1 MDKKKIHDFAV
12 KARRELIESVELKLT
27 QVGITR
33 DGVKEKLP
41 TSTAEIAFYVPNDT
55 EGVSGRDTSRRVSL
69 VQRLQT
75 AAAKDDWHTAYDNLV
90 EEASYTWF
98 NRIIALRF
106 MEVNHYLPSRVAVLS
121 SEEGRAEP
129 DILAHALE
137 IEDDLGGFSDEQ
149 RDLIQHAQETQ
160 EPAAMDNAYRLLFL
174 KQANALNANLP
185 HLFEKTTDAFQLLFT
200 PSYQNGVIKELVT
213 EVPRDDFDVEKE
225 GQVEIIGWL
234 YQYYNEEPKDVAFKK
249 SKYAAS
255 DIPAVTQLFTPDWIV
270 KYLVENSLGRYWID
284 VLHTRGD
291 QRSEQDIA
299 QSFGWRYFMPAAQ
312 QTEDVQQQLL
322 AFNSHLSGKK
332 LQQITFLDP
341 AMGSGHI
348 LIYAF
353 DVFMQLYQSE
363 GYSAR
368 EAANSIVANNLFGL
382 DIDRRAYQLA
392 YFAVMMKLRQYDR
405 RALNQSIDPQLSD
418 IPQTNILND
427 DLNELTRAY
436 ANQLPQ
442 QQAKSFQ
449 GTLKEFNRG
458 DVLGSLIK
466 PSLDQ
471 EILSELQTSAATE
484 PESAQLSFATTNF
497 NFEEMSRITRVL
509 TILAAQYTI
518 VVTNPPYMG
527 SGKMTPSLSKF
538 VKREYPDSK
547 ADLFAVFMELA
558 QKLNVQNGYHALIT
572 QHQWMFL
579 SSFEKLRVKLRKNV
593 LINMA
598 HLGTRAFEE
607 IGGEVVQST
616 AFVMRNASIPS
627 YVGTYER
634 LVNAP
639 SQTAKEDAYLEMVKD
654 PSCKGLY
661 RTNQTNFGKIP
672 GSPIA
677 YWVSNQLINSF
688 EQGGSLGQLAE
699 PRQGMATSDN
709 NRFLRQWSEVSFK
722 NIAFDIRN
730 RDEASQSGYTWF
742 PYSKGGHFRKWFGN
756 NELVVNWKNDG
767 EEVRALATKLYKN
780 DTRTIKNMRYYFR
793 SGLSWSALSSGDIS
807 FRYVPHG
814 FLFDTKGPLLFIDD
828 NSNKA
833 SYLFLLG
840 LLNSKTSM
848 AFLKILA
855 PTMDYN
861 QGPIRSIPMP
871 KTVPDGQASGV
882 NDAAKLNIKLAK
894 KDWDV
899 TEKSWGFGGHP
910 LITHIAEHN
919 RNWTVEA
926 AFNQWKQEAQDRFD
940 QLKKNEEELNKIF
953 IDLYGLQDE
962 LSPEESD
969 KEVSVRKAD
978 LGRDI
983 RAFISYFIG
992 VTFGRYSLDTP
1003 GLAFAGG
1010 DWDASKYTSYQ
1021 PNADDVIVLTDSDYF
1036 GDDRDIMHRFREFL
1050 TVTFGKEHLEENI
1063 TFIAK
1068 ALGKAGD
1075 TAEDQIRSY
1084 LFNDF
1089 YKNHLTI
1096 YQKRPIYWQLDS
1108 GRQGGF
1114 KALMYLH
1121 RYDGDTMAMIR
1132 TSYLH
1137 TLQAAYEKRVT
1148 TLDTF
1153 IASETNTRQKNQ
1165 LIKQRDH
1172 TRKQLEELVKYDA
1185 QLQHVANMHIAI
1197 DLDDGVVVNHQK
1209 VQADVKLLTPIK

>member
-1 MDKKKIHDFAV
+1 M
-12 KARRELIESVELKLT
+12 S
-27 QVGITR
+27 
-33 DGVKEKLP
+33 
-41 TSTAEIAFYVPNDT
+41 
-55 EGVSGRDTSRRVSL
+55 
-69 VQRLQT
+69 
-75 AAAKDDWHTAYDNLV
+75 AY
-90 EEASYTWF
+90 SCSQ
-98 NRIIALRF
+98 
-106 MEVNHYLPSRVAVLS
+106 PVLS
-121 SEEGRAEP
+121 ITKVLRQCHTS
-129 DILAHALE
+129 
-137 IEDDLGGFSDEQ
+137 
-149 RDLIQHAQETQ
+149 LI
-160 EPAAMDNAYRLLFL
+160 
-174 KQANALNANLP
+174 
-185 HLFEKTTDAFQLLFT
+185 LLFT

-284 VLHTRGD
+284 VLHTRGN

-322 AFNSHLSGKK
+322 AINSHLSDKK

-368 EAANSIVANNLFGL
+368 EAANSIVTNNLFGL

-405 RALNQSIDPQLSD
+405 RALTQSVEPQLSD
-418 IPQTNILND
+418 IPKTNILND

-436 ANQLPQ
+436 ANQLSQ

-449 GTLKEFNRG
+449 STVKEFNRG

-466 PSLDQ
+466 PILDQ
-471 EILSELQTSAATE
+471 GILSELQASAATE

-527 SGKMTPSLSKF
+527 SGKMTPNLSKF

-579 SSFEKLRVKLRKNV
+579 SSFEKLRVKLHKNV

-661 RTNQTNFGKIP
+661 RTNQTNFEKIP

-677 YWVSNQLINSF
+677 YWVSQHLVNVF
-688 EQGGSLGQLAE
+688 ESAPNVGKYIHTGEGLKTG
-699 PRQGMATSDN
+699 N
-709 NRFLRQWSEVSFK
+709 NDLFLRRWTEVDFSKMKSDSLSGLDFSNSGK
-722 NIAFDIRN
+722 RWAPIAKGGPYRKWYGN
-730 RDEASQSGYTWF
+730 RDY
-742 PYSKGGHFRKWFGN
+742 
-756 NELVVNWKNDG
+756 VVNWLNG
-767 EEVRALATKLYKN
+767 GTA
-780 DTRTIKNMRYYFR
+780 IKNYTGVGNKIRSATSNEKWYFKSGVTWSDITSGIFSMRTLPVGSIFETT
-793 SGLSWSALSSGDIS
+793 GLSAFITSEAID
-807 FRYVPHG
+807 YYY
-814 FLFDTKGPLLFIDD
+814 LLGVS
-828 NSNKA
+828 NSNVA
-833 SYLFLLG
+833 NYLLSI
-840 LLNSKTSM
+840 LNPTIHMKSGYFAKMPILKSSNADNVSNSAKTS
-848 AFLKILA
+848 IVV
-855 PTMDYN
+855 
-861 QGPIRSIPMP
+861 S
-871 KTVPDGQASGV
+871 
-882 NDAAKLNIKLAK
+882 K
-894 KDWDV
+894 KDWDSF
-899 TEKSWGFGGHP
+899 ESSWNFQYHP
-910 LITHIAEHN
+910 LFIAEHN
-919 RNWTVEA
+919 PLTIWLVLL
-926 AFNQWKQEAQDRFD
+926 FPC
-940 QLKKNEEELNKIF
+940 L
-953 IDLYGLQDE
+953 
-962 LSPEESD
+962 
-969 KEVSVRKAD
+969 
-978 LGRDI
+978 I
-983 RAFISYFIG
+983 RITS
-992 VTFGRYSLDTP
+992 SLPIQT
-1003 GLAFAGG
+1003 
-1010 DWDASKYTSYQ
+1010 
-1021 PNADDVIVLTDSDYF
+1021 
-1036 GDDRDIMHRFREFL
+1036 
-1050 TVTFGKEHLEENI
+1050 TVT
-1063 TFIAK
+1063 
-1068 ALGKAGD
+1068 
-1075 TAEDQIRSY
+1075 
-1084 LFNDF
+1084 
-1089 YKNHLTI
+1089 
-1096 YQKRPIYWQLDS
+1096 
-1108 GRQGGF
+1108 
-1114 KALMYLH
+1114 
-1121 RYDGDTMAMIR
+1121 
-1132 TSYLH
+1132 
-1137 TLQAAYEKRVT
+1137 
-1148 TLDTF
+1148 
-1153 IASETNTRQKNQ
+1153 
-1165 LIKQRDH
+1165 
-1172 TRKQLEELVKYDA
+1172 
-1185 QLQHVANMHIAI
+1185 
-1197 DLDDGVVVNHQK
+1197 
-1209 VQADVKLLTPIK
+1209 

>member
-1 MDKKKIHDFAV
+1 M
-12 KARRELIESVELKLT
+12 
-27 QVGITR
+27 
-33 DGVKEKLP
+33 
-41 TSTAEIAFYVPNDT
+41 
-55 EGVSGRDTSRRVSL
+55 
-69 VQRLQT
+69 
-75 AAAKDDWHTAYDNLV
+75 
-90 EEASYTWF
+90 
-98 NRIIALRF
+98 
-106 MEVNHYLPSRVAVLS
+106 
-121 SEEGRAEP
+121 
-129 DILAHALE
+129 
-137 IEDDLGGFSDEQ
+137 
-149 RDLIQHAQETQ
+149 
-160 EPAAMDNAYRLLFL
+160 
-174 KQANALNANLP
+174 
-185 HLFEKTTDAFQLLFT
+185 
-200 PSYQNGVIKELVT
+200 
-213 EVPRDDFDVEKE
+213 PRDDFDVEKE

-284 VLHTRGD
+284 VLHTRGN

-322 AFNSHLSGKK
+322 AINSHLSDKK

-368 EAANSIVANNLFGL
+368 EAANSIVTNNLFDL

-405 RALNQSIDPQLSD
+405 RALTQSVEPQLSD
-418 IPQTNILND
+418 IPKTNILND

-436 ANQLPQ
+436 ANQLSQ

-449 GTLKEFNRG
+449 STVREFNRG

-466 PSLDQ
+466 PILDQ
-471 EILSELQTSAATE
+471 GILSELQASAATE

-672 GSPIA
+672 GKPIA
-677 YWVSNQLINSF
+677 YWFSKNAVNLF
-688 EQGGSLGQLAE
+688 ELPLLGSLMSAGTGLQ
-699 PRQGMATSDN
+699 TSDDKRFIRFWYEVN
-709 NRFLRQWSEVSFK
+709 NKRIGRIKHWVHY
-722 NIAFDIRN
+722 D
-730 RDEASQSGYTWF
+730 
-742 PYSKGGHFRKWFGN
+742 KGGGYRRWYGN
-756 NELVVNWKNDG
+756 QDYVVNWEDDGKEIKQYISERYPYLHGNYGFVVKNEKNYFKPGLVTSKVTSGILGFRIVTDQEIYSAATTG
-767 EEVRALATKLYKN
+767 VFPENNFSYYLALTNSPILSMISDLN
-780 DTRTIKNMRYYFR
+780 PTINFQ
-793 SGLSWSALSSGDIS
+793 
-807 FRYVPHG
+807 
-814 FLFDTKGPLLFIDD
+814 
-828 NSNKA
+828 A
-833 SYLFLLG
+833 SYLEKLPIKLSDNRMIDYLSDVNVFLAKIDWDNFEKSEKFSVQFLL
-840 LLNSKTSM
+840 
-848 AFLKILA
+848 I
-855 PTMDYN
+855 
-861 QGPIRSIPMP
+861 
-871 KTVPDGQASGV
+871 
-882 NDAAKLNIKLAK
+882 
-894 KDWDV
+894 
-899 TEKSWGFGGHP
+899 
-910 LITHIAEHN
+910 HIAEHTVLAIHRIQQCLSN
-919 RNWTVEA
+919 MCATVEH
-926 AFNQWKQEAQDRFD
+926 QAQKLTTWWHKI
-940 QLKKNEEELNKIF
+940 QNVPKKC
-953 IDLYGLQDE
+953 Q
-962 LSPEESD
+962 
-969 KEVSVRKAD
+969 
-978 LGRDI
+978 
-983 RAFISYFIG
+983 
-992 VTFGRYSLDTP
+992 TFGL
-1003 GLAFAGG
+1003 GG
-1010 DWDASKYTSYQ
+1010 
-1021 PNADDVIVLTDSDYF
+1021 
-1036 GDDRDIMHRFREFL
+1036 H
-1050 TVTFGKEHLEENI
+1050 
-1063 TFIAK
+1063 
-1068 ALGKAGD
+1068 
-1075 TAEDQIRSY
+1075 
-1084 LFNDF
+1084 
-1089 YKNHLTI
+1089 
-1096 YQKRPIYWQLDS
+1096 
-1108 GRQGGF
+1108 
-1114 KALMYLH
+1114 
-1121 RYDGDTMAMIR
+1121 
-1132 TSYLH
+1132 
-1137 TLQAAYEKRVT
+1137 
-1148 TLDTF
+1148 
-1153 IASETNTRQKNQ
+1153 
-1165 LIKQRDH
+1165 
-1172 TRKQLEELVKYDA
+1172 
-1185 QLQHVANMHIAI
+1185 
-1197 DLDDGVVVNHQK
+1197 
-1209 VQADVKLLTPIK
+1209 

>member
-284 VLHTRGD
+284 VLHTRGN

-312 QTEDVQQQLL
+312 QTEAVRQQLL
-322 AFNSHLSGKK
+322 AINSHLSDKK

-368 EAANSIVANNLFGL
+368 EAANSIVTNNLFGL

-405 RALNQSIDPQLSD
+405 RALTQSVEPQLSD
-418 IPQTNILND
+418 IPKTNILND

-436 ANQLPQ
+436 ANQLSQ

-449 GTLKEFNRG
+449 GTVKEFNRG

-466 PSLDQ
+466 PILDQ
-471 EILSELQTSAATE
+471 GILSELQASAATE

-497 NFEEMSRITRVL
+497 NFEEMSRITHVL
-509 TILAAQYTI
+509 TILTAQYTI

-593 LINMA
+593 LVNMV
-598 HLGTRAFEE
+598 HLGTHAFEE

-616 AFVMRNASIPS
+616 AFVMKNASIPS

-634 LVNAP
+634 LVSAP

-661 RTNQTNFGKIP
+661 RTNQANFGKIP

-677 YWVSNQLINSF
+677 YWASKSLIRDFVQGTTLHELVSPKVGLQT
-688 EQGGSLGQLAE
+688 G
-699 PRQGMATSDN
+699 DN
-709 NRFLRQWSEVSFK
+709 NRFLRQWFEVTYTSIK
-722 NIAFDIRN
+722 FDAYSIEESISSRKK
-730 RDEASQSGYTWF
+730 WF
-742 PYSKGGHFRKWFGN
+742 PYNKGGAYRKWYGN
-756 NELVVNWKNDG
+756 YDYIVNWENDG
-767 EEVRALATKLYKN
+767 YE
-780 DTRTIKNMRYYFR
+780 IKNFKDSNGKVRSRPQNTDYYFR
-793 SGLSWSALSSGDIS
+793 EAITWSDVTSGILS
-807 FRYVPHG
+807 FRIRDAGSIFDVVGMSIFPHENVS
-814 FLFDTKGPLLFIDD
+814 KAPLLGF
-828 NSNKA
+828 
-833 SYLFLLG
+833 
-840 LLNSKTSM
+840 LNSKVANLIMDLLNPTIHASIGYM
-848 AFLKILA
+848 KLLPVILNGMESVDSSVHESVFLS
-855 PTMDYN
+855 
-861 QGPIRSIPMP
+861 RS
-871 KTVPDGQASGV
+871 
-882 NDAAKLNIKLAK
+882 
-894 KDWDV
+894 DWNSY
-899 TEKSWGFGGHP
+899 ESSHEFRLFP
-910 LITHIAEHN
+910 LLIHIAEHN

-983 RAFISYFIG
+983 RAFMSYFIG

-1010 DWDASKYTSYQ
+1010 DWGASKYTSYQ
-1021 PNADDVIVLTDSDYF
+1021 PNTDDVIVLTDSDYF

-1050 TVTFGKEHLEENI
+1050 TVTFGEEHLEENF

-1153 IASETNTRQKNQ
+1153 ITSETNTRQKNQ

>member
-1 MDKKKIHDFAV
+1 M
-12 KARRELIESVELKLT
+12 
-27 QVGITR
+27 
-33 DGVKEKLP
+33 
-41 TSTAEIAFYVPNDT
+41 
-55 EGVSGRDTSRRVSL
+55 
-69 VQRLQT
+69 
-75 AAAKDDWHTAYDNLV
+75 
-90 EEASYTWF
+90 
-98 NRIIALRF
+98 
-106 MEVNHYLPSRVAVLS
+106 
-121 SEEGRAEP
+121 
-129 DILAHALE
+129 
-137 IEDDLGGFSDEQ
+137 
-149 RDLIQHAQETQ
+149 
-160 EPAAMDNAYRLLFL
+160 
-174 KQANALNANLP
+174 
-185 HLFEKTTDAFQLLFT
+185 FT

-270 KYLVENSLGRYWID
+270 KYLVENSLGRYWVD
-284 VLHTRGD
+284 VLHTRGN

-322 AFNSHLSGKK
+322 AINSHLSDKK

-368 EAANSIVANNLFGL
+368 EAANSIVTNNLFGL

-405 RALNQSIDPQLSD
+405 RALTQSVEPQLSD
-418 IPQTNILND
+418 IPKTNILND

-436 ANQLPQ
+436 ANQLSQ

-449 GTLKEFNRG
+449 STVKEFNRG

-466 PSLDQ
+466 PILDQ
-471 EILSELQTSAATE
+471 GILSELQASAATE
-484 PESAQLSFATTNF
+484 PESAQLSFVTTNF

-593 LINMA
+593 LVNMA
-598 HLGTRAFEE
+598 HLGTHAFEE

-616 AFVMRNASIPS
+616 AFVMKNASIPS

-634 LVNAP
+634 LVSAP
-639 SQTAKEDAYLEMVKD
+639 SQTAKEDSYLEMVKNF
-654 PSCKGLY
+654 SSKNLY
-661 RTNQTNFGKIP
+661 RTNQTNFEKIP
-672 GSPIA
+672 GGTIA
-677 YWVSNQLINSF
+677 YWIGNTMLRHFNDDKSIGYYALPK
-688 EQGGSLGQLAE
+688 QGLSSG
-699 PRQGMATSDN
+699 DN
-709 NRFLRQWSEVSFK
+709 NRFLRLWFEVSIRKINFHALDNQSAK
-722 NIAFDIRN
+722 QSKKKWFPHNKGGQYRKWWGNYYYVINWENDGAAIRTYSKPNGTVPSVIRN
-730 RDEASQSGYTWF
+730 PSFYFHPGITWSSVTSGDVSFRLSRTGF
-742 PYSKGGHFRKWFGN
+742 IFDSKGPVLF
-756 NELVVNWKNDG
+756 
-767 EEVRALATKLYKN
+767 
-780 DTRTIKNMRYYFR
+780 IKN
-793 SGLSWSALSSGDIS
+793 GAPVELN
-807 FRYVPHG
+807 YVAG
-814 FLFDTKGPLLFIDD
+814 FL
-828 NSNKA
+828 NSVVA
-833 SYLFLLG
+833 SKFL
-840 LLNSKTSM
+840 NV
-848 AFLKILA
+848 IA
-855 PTMDYN
+855 PTLDFS
-861 QGPIRSIPMP
+861 QGAISKLPMFLGSQQN
-871 KTVPDGQASGV
+871 VLNLV
-882 NDAAKLNIKLAK
+882 KLCVEISSS
-894 KDWDV
+894 DWDAS
-899 TEKSWGFGGHP
+899 EESWNYQMHP
-910 LITHIAEHN
+910 VATHIAEHN

-983 RAFISYFIG
+983 RAFMSYFIG

-1050 TVTFGKEHLEENI
+1050 TVTFGKEHLEENL

>member
-55 EGVSGRDTSRRVSL
+55 EGVSGWDTSRRVSL

-284 VLHTRGD
+284 VLHIRGD
-291 QRSEQDIA
+291 QRSEQNIA

-449 GTLKEFNRG
+449 GTVKEFNRG

-471 EILSELQTSAATE
+471 GILSELQTSAATE

-497 NFEEMSRITRVL
+497 NFEEMSRVTRVL

-547 ADLFAVFMELA
+547 ADLFAVFIELA

-677 YWVSNQLINSF
+677 YW
-688 EQGGSLGQLAE
+688 
-699 PRQGMATSDN
+699 
-709 NRFLRQWSEVSFK
+709 
-722 NIAFDIRN
+722 
-730 RDEASQSGYTWF
+730 ASQSLICDFVEGTPLQALVSPKVGLQTGDNSKFIRQWFEVSYLTIKFDANSIEESISSRKKWF
-742 PYSKGGHFRKWFGN
+742 PYNKGGAYRKWYGNYDYIVNWENDGYEIKNFKDSNGKVRSRPQNTDYYFREAITWSDINGGHFSLRLRLHGSIHDVKG
-756 NELVVNWKNDG
+756 
-767 EEVRALATKLYKN
+767 
-780 DTRTIKNMRYYFR
+780 M
-793 SGLSWSALSSGDIS
+793 SAFSSGKIS
-807 FRYVPHG
+807 LYYC
-814 FLFDTKGPLLFIDD
+814 L
-828 NSNKA
+828 A
-833 SYLFLLG
+833 
-840 LLNSKTSM
+840 LLNSPIS
-848 AFLKILA
+848 
-855 PTMDYN
+855 DYVFDMLN
-861 QGPIRSIPMP
+861 PSVSLQVGDFKNFPLIIPDHEFVIRSEQTATTNCSI
-871 KTVPDGQASGV
+871 ARS
-882 NDAAKLNIKLAK
+882 
-894 KDWDV
+894 DWDSA
-899 TEKSWGFGGHP
+899 ERSWDFRILP
-910 LITHIAEHN
+910 LLEHIAEHN

-983 RAFISYFIG
+983 RAFMSYFIG

-1010 DWDASKYTSYQ
+1010 DWGASKYTSYQ
-1021 PNADDVIVLTDSDYF
+1021 PNTDDVIVLTDSDYF

-1050 TVTFGKEHLEENI
+1050 TVTFGEEHLEENL

-1153 IASETNTRQKNQ
+1153 ITSETNTRQKNQ